1 MRAVV
6 LCAFLV
12 AIAPCAM
19 AADGDKACLTAKRKV
34 EREHKSL
41 AALNDAI
48 GHDRHARETCIS
60 RSACARYDAA
70 IADAERR
77 SARLAARLSRY
88 EAEAATACG

>member
-6 LCAFLV
+6 LCAFLLAV
-12 AIAPCAM
+12 APHAI
-19 AADGDKACLTAKRKV
+19 AADGDKTCLTAKRKV

-48 GHDRHARETCIS
+48 GHDRQARATCVS

-70 IADAERR
+70 IADGERR
-77 SARLAARLSRY
+77 GARLAARLSRY